1 MLDMRVAGDN
11 TQLHKQTPTM
21 AADEE
26 LLSSVQTVHSV
37 QAI

>member
-11 TQLHKQTPTM
+11 TQIQKQTPTL

-26 LLSSVQTVHSV
+26 VFSSVQTVHSV